1 MKPTSN
7 QTYLAGLAVSLALL
21 GGVAWLGLRQDA
33 LDQEKVG
40 LVVRVHVL
48 TMVGTGL
55 SFALLIAVFS
65 LVLRENRRRLRV
77 QAELDLFFTLSL
89 DMLGIANTDGYFKRV
104 NAAFTHTLGW
114 SAEELL
120 ARPFLEFVHP
130 DDHAATVREV
140 EKLAAGEKVLNFE
153 NRYQH
158 KDGSWRS
165 LSWKAMPHGG
175 GYIFATGRDITEQ
188 KQAELALRRSEQN
201 LAVTLQSIGDAVL
214 ATDSERRVTRL
225 NPVAEKLTGWTQAEA
240 QGRTVD
246 EVFHIINEETRQPA
260 VIPVDD
266 VMATGEIHGLA
277 NHTVLIARDGTER
290 PIADSAAPIRDLDGR
305 SIGVVLVFRDVTE
318 EHAAELALRVS
329 EAYNRSVVESS
340 PDCLKILSLDARL
353 LYMTPSG
360 CRLMEVDDFC
370 ILENA
375 EWLPFWKG
383 DDQVAARAAV
393 EAARAGGRGQFQ
405 GFCPTAKGTPKW
417 WEVTITPILGVSG
430 QPEKLLTVSR
440 DITGRRRTEQVLAD
454 FKAALD
460 EHAIVAITDVS
471 GKITYVNDKFCAISK
486 YSRAEL
492 LGQDHRIVNS
502 KHHPKEFIRELW
514 ETISGGRV
522 WKGAIKNHAK
532 DGSFYWVDTTI
543 VPFLGADGKPAQYIA
558 IRTDITESKR
568 AEEETH
574 SFNIGLERLVG
585 LRTFEVRES
594 EERLNLAIRVA
605 ALGMWDV
612 NTVSGAAKWNDA
624 VFKQLGYPSTP
635 DGAATVGMWNSRV
648 LPEDMPR
655 VREQLAEARRSRTR
669 FVSEHRIVRADS
681 GEVRWSSISGMFFYN
696 EAGEATRLLG
706 VSHDITERRLAAER
720 DAAHLRKLRR
730 LSELSVKLSGEP
742 GSVFEEVVNM
752 IAELFEVPV
761 VCLSQ
766 IAGKDLQFK
775 AVFVNGQIFRDAG
788 GCPIDITPCAM
799 VEMTKNL
806 CVYEHVQERFPQ
818 AAFLRDHNA
827 TAYCGVPSVDA
838 QGRVV
843 AVTALMDTK
852 PREFTEEDREILRVI
867 GQRVAME
874 MERSQSRTERRNLER
889 QMLRTQRLDSIG
901 TLAAGV
907 AHDLNNALAPILMGV
922 ELLRIQ
928 YPGESKIVDM
938 FETSA
943 RRGADMV
950 RQLVT
955 FAKGADGDRVSLQLT
970 RLIREMEN
978 LMKGSFPKNIELAVR
993 YDPKLPTVSGDA
1005 TQLHQV
1011 LLNLCVNA
1019 RDAMPHGGKLV
1030 LEAQRVEVDAAFAT
1044 SAPDARP
1051 GEYVVL
1057 RVTDNGMGIEPEILD
1072 RIFDPFFSTKGTE
1085 KGTGLGLSTCIGI
1098 VKGHG
1103 GFIRVYSQPGKGSV
1117 FTVYLPTD
1125 HVSAGQKPASKK
1137 TAEFRGQ
1144 GETIL
1149 FVDDEPAVREVARA
1163 VLRRLNFKPLT
1174 ATDGADGLIQAA
1186 QHRMEL
1192 RAVITDLHMPHMDG
1206 LAFART
1212 LRRMLPDIPVVVV
1225 SGRMEDAIA
1234 SEFKTLGVTARLDK
1248 PFTEAQLAEVLK
1260 NLPDLK

>member
-7 QTYLAGLAVSLALL
+7 KTYLAGFAVALALL
-21 GGVAWLGLRQDA
+21 GSVGWLGWQQNRP
-33 LDQEKVG
+33 
-40 LVVRVHVL
+40 L
-48 TMVGTGL
+48 TIAVTGL
-55 SFALLIAVFS
+55 SFAVFA
-65 LVLRENRRRLRV
+65 LVLRECRRRQQV
-77 QAELDLFFTLSL
+77 QAELDHFFALSL

-104 NAAFTHTLGW
+104 NSAFTHTLGW

-130 DDHAATVREV
+130 DDQAATVREV

-158 KDGSWRS
+158 KDGSWRA
-165 LSWKAMPHGG
+165 LSWKAMPHRG
-175 GYIFATGRDITEQ
+175 GYIFATARDITEQ
-188 KQAELALRRSEQN
+188 KQAEFALRRSEEK
-201 LAVTLQSIGDAVL
+201 LSVTLQSIGDAVL
-214 ATDSERRVTRL
+214 ATDAERRVTRL
-225 NPVAEKLTGWTQAEA
+225 NAVAEKLTGWTQAEA
-240 QGRTVD
+240 QGRLVP
-246 EVFHIINEETRQPA
+246 EVFHIINEDTRLPA
-260 VIPVDD
+260 VIPVDE
-266 VMATGEIHGLA
+266 VLATGEIHGLA
-277 NHTVLIARDGTER
+277 NHTVLVARDGTER

-305 SIGVVLVFRDVTE
+305 TIGVVLVFRDVTE
-318 EHAAELALRVS
+318 EHAAQHALRTS

-353 LYMTPSG
+353 LYMTPGG

-370 ILENA
+370 VLQNA

-393 EAARAGGRGQFQ
+393 EAARAGGRGQFR

-417 WEVTITPILGVSG
+417 WEVTITPILGANG
-430 QPEKLLTVSR
+430 QPEKLLVVSR
-440 DITGRRRTEQVLAD
+440 DITERRRTELVLAN

-460 EHAIVAITDVS
+460 EHAIVAITDAS

-502 KHHPKEFIRELW
+502 KHHPKAFIRELW
-514 ETISGGRV
+514 ETISSGRV

-543 VPFLGADGKPAQYIA
+543 VPFLGEDGKPAQYIA
-558 IRTDITESKR
+558 INTDITESR
-568 AEEETH
+568 RVEEETH

-585 LRTFEVRES
+585 LRTLEVRES

-612 NTVSGAAKWNDA
+612 NPKTGNATWNDA

-635 DGAATVGMWNSRV
+635 NGAATVGMWNARV
-648 LPEDMPR
+648 LPADMPR
-655 VREQLAEARRSRTR
+655 VREQMAEAQRMHSR
-669 FVSEHRIVRADS
+669 FVSEHRIVRADN

-720 DAAHLRKLRR
+720 DAAHLRKLRH
-730 LSELSVKLSGEP
+730 LSELSVKLSDDPE
-742 GSVFEEVVNM
+742 SVFEEVVSM
-752 IAELFEVPV
+752 IAVLFEVPV

-766 IAGKDLQFK
+766 IVGKDLKFK
-775 AVFVNGQIFRDAG
+775 AVFVNGEIFRDTG
-788 GCPIDITPCAM
+788 SCPLDITPCAT
-799 VEMTKNL
+799 VEQTKNL
-806 CVYEHVQERFPQ
+806 CVYEQVQERFPQ
-818 AAFLRDHNA
+818 VAFLRDHNA
-827 TAYCGVPSVDA
+827 TAYCGVPSVDG

-843 AVTALMDTK
+843 AVTALLDTK

-874 MERSQSRTERRNLER
+874 MERSQSRAERRNMER
-889 QMLRTQRLDSIG
+889 QLLRTQRLDSIG

-907 AHDLNNALAPILMGV
+907 AHDLNNALAPIMMGV

-938 FETSA
+938 FEASA
-943 RRGADMV
+943 RRGTDMV

-955 FAKGADGDRVSLQLT
+955 FAKGADGDRISLQPA
-970 RLIREMEN
+970 RLVREMEV
-978 LMKGSFPKNIELAVR
+978 LMKGSFPKNIELVVR
-993 YDPKLPTVSGDA
+993 CDPKLSTVNGDG

-1030 LEAQRVEVDAAFAT
+1030 LEAQRVVVDAAFTAT
-1044 SAPDARP
+1044 APNARA
-1051 GEYVVL
+1051 GDYVLL
-1057 RVTDNGMGIEPEILD
+1057 RVTDNGVGIEPEVLD
-1072 RIFDPFFSTKGTE
+1072 RIFDPFFSTKGPD
-1085 KGTGLGLSTCIGI
+1085 KGTGLGLSTCMGI

-1103 GFIRVYSQPGKGSV
+1103 GFMQVYSHPGKGSV
-1117 FTVYLPTD
+1117 FTVYLPSD
-1125 HVSAGQKPASKK
+1125 HAGEGQKPATK
-1137 TAEFRGQ
+1137 TAAEFRGQ

-1186 QHRMEL
+1186 QHRTEL

-1206 LAFART
+1206 LAFVRT
-1212 LRRMLPDIPVVVV
+1212 LRRMLPDIPIVVA
-1225 SGRMEDAIA
+1225 SGRMEDTIIG
-1234 SEFKTLGVTARLDK
+1234 EFKTLGVTTRLDK
-1248 PFTEAQLAEVLK
+1248 PFTESQLAEVLK
-1260 NLPDLK
+1260 NLPDPK